1 MQRWWIQQV
10 LSEEVAGA
18 VGAKKDN
25 VSFARKAA
33 DRNVVSSSQK
43 QLDGVIEYAV
53 DNQPDDIGMATL
65 EPAQW
70 RTQSSGFAD
79 QSGAYPSFT
88 TPPPK
93 SFLQRIVFEVQ
104 DKLTDLKA

>member
-1 MQRWWIQQV
+1 MHSRYCR
-10 LSEEVAGA
+10 EEVAGA

-25 VSFARKAA
+25 VIAFARKP
-33 DRNVVSSSQK
+33 RMNVIISSSQN

-65 EPAQW
+65 RAGPMANSI
-70 RTQSSGFAD
+70 SSGFAD

-88 TPPPK
+88 TPPP
-93 SFLQRIVFEVQ
+93 
-104 DKLTDLKA
+104 DLS